1 MPEQSPMQLSLPRF
15 TLQRMIIAVGAA
27 AVVFAVIRWI
37 ATDVIQPKEYTYEG
51 NRFISSRR
59 LTSKD
64 FERLKQPKPWYF
76 IEPDPPEP
84 K

>member
-1 MPEQSPMQLSLPRF
+1 MRPSRPRF
-15 TLQRMIIAVGAA
+15 SVRGMMIAVGVA

-37 ATDVIQPKEYTYEG
+37 VTDIIQPREYTYSG
-51 NRFISSRR
+51 NQFISSRR

-64 FERLKQPKPWYF
+64 FEEWKPPKPWYF